1 MAITVALIAS
11 AGWSIA
17 TYFGPYAANPQM
29 FWAYDSGITQVANY
43 IHGRSDAAI
52 LLTPYDRFYEVV
64 AVTLAGTRSQPIQSY
79 NGMECVLFPETTD
92 RVTEWVVITEKDTQT
107 IPAIQQIFPNS
118 QIVWEIQSPIGVYAR
133 ALQVPAGQSAQ
144 WSIAQRDNVNFANQI
159 DLLSFDLPRTV
170 KAGKTLRVTVAL
182 KATAPMD
189 RLYKVFI
196 HLRGSDGSVLAQDD
210 RFPCN
215 FTLNE
220 ADWRPGDI
228 VLQDFEM
235 KVPAGL
241 TPGKYPVVL
250 GLYQPDTGARLPV
263 SEPAL
268 GKDADSVDL
277 GRIEVK

>member
-1 MAITVALIAS
+1 
-11 AGWSIA
+11 
-17 TYFGPYAANPQM
+17 
-29 FWAYDSGITQVANY
+29 
-43 IHGRSDAAI
+43 
-52 LLTPYDRFYEVV
+52 
-64 AVTLAGTRSQPIQSY
+64 
-79 NGMECVLFPETTD
+79 MECVLFPETTD
-92 RVTEWVVITEKDTQT
+92 RVTEWVVITENDTQT

-241 TPGKYPVVL
+241 TPDKYPVVL